1 MASYR
6 QAFAL
11 SKQEVGEATP
21 PGTVKL
27 VGMFSEPTS
36 LTKHIS
42 SM

>member
-11 SKQEVGEATP
+11 SKQELSEATP

-27 VGMFSEPTS
+27 VGMFSEPKS
-36 LTKHIS
+36 LMGEVS
-42 SM
+42 ST